1 MTKCIGSGA
10 PCRKSFQ
17 IVADPATC
25 WLLHCSP
32 EELGRVMNIVEISD
46 RFANELDVIEFFE
59 MHRWGDTPVCPY
71 CHSSSASA
79 RTKDHRFKCYNC
91 SKTYSVTVNT
101 HLHDTRLP
109 LKKWLFAFSIIA
121 DAKKGVSAMQLQR
134 NLSISY
140 PTAFKMYHTI
150 REIMAAENRNQHDN
164 NRVRRAEL
172 TTARA
177 GRKKESSQE
186 KKKSAPGIVSLK
198 NELRSSSPVNILSL
212 PAFRGT
218 HENETSVPRLLAP
231 GWDETAELVGIVM
244 KDISDE
250 KLVAMIERA
259 VFDDEF
265 AFLPGK
271 TQQAKCINTIID
283 RVVISHK
290 KLCTNKGVGTN
301 TIESFWTAIKRQII
315 GQHHHITVRHFPK
328 YVSETVFKY
337 LNRREDLMFEKLVRQ
352 SMEETQGL
360 VSFT

>member
-1 MTKCIGSGA
+1 
-10 PCRKSFQ
+10 
-17 IVADPATC
+17 
-25 WLLHCSP
+25 
-32 EELGRVMNIVEISD
+32 MNIVEISD
-46 RFANELDVIEFFE
+46 RFAKELDVIEFFE
-59 MHRWGDTPVCPY
+59 LHRWGDTPVCPY
-71 CHSSSASA
+71 CYSSSASA

-164 NRVRRAEL
+164 NRLRRMEL
-172 TTARA
+172 TN
-177 GRKKESSQE
+177 GRNRREKESSRAI
-186 KKKSAPGIVSLK
+186 KKTAPESCPRK
-198 NELRSSSPVNILSL
+198 NVERSSSPPVNILSL
-212 PAFRGT
+212 PVFQDT
-218 HENETSVPRLLAP
+218 HENEISVPRLLAP

-259 VFDDEF
+259 VFDDES
-265 AFLPGK
+265 AFLPDK
-271 TQQAKCINTIID
+271 TEQTKCINAIID

-290 KLCTNKGVGTN
+290 KLCTSKGVGTN

-315 GQHHHITVRHFPK
+315 GQHHHITARHFPK

-352 SMEETQGL
+352 SMEEIQGP